1 MENKKNSLSLVAI
14 SFSPGFT
21 APNIPIAVFSQGNT
35 DLNFII
41 DTGSEY
47 NVIDKSILKSI
58 KYKEVEDSGTVTLH
72 GVGEA
77 QATKSCVITFQHD
90 GKEYTAEF
98 LISDLGKSFS
108 VVKQLHAIPLH
119 GMLGS
124 KFIKDNN
131 LILDFTNM
139 VAYNNE

>member
-1 MENKKNSLSLVAI
+1 MENKQSLSLVAI

-21 APNIPIAVFSQGNT
+21 APNIPIAVFSQEGK

-47 NVIDKSILKSI
+47 NVIDTSALKDI
-58 KYKEVEDSGTVTLH
+58 KYEEVDGDMIALH
-72 GVGEA
+72 GVGGA
-77 QATKSCVITFQHD
+77 QTTKPCVVTFQHD
-90 GKEYTAEF
+90 GKDYTAEF
-98 LISDLGKSFS
+98 LASDLKESFA

-124 KFIKDNN
+124 KFIRDNN

-139 VAYNNE
+139 VAYNNEE